1 MLKVHELGISIIN
14 KLMTAQFHVSED
26 HPKKPLFDFLK
37 NLKKFD
43 MKSIQWFVPKTFTL
57 ITPDN
62 YYSERK
68 YELNF
73 TGYHHDYHH
82 QLTP

>member
-1 MLKVHELGISIIN
+1 
-14 KLMTAQFHVSED
+14 MTEQFHVSED
-26 HPKKPLFDFLK
+26 PHKKPFDF
-37 NLKKFD
+37 LKKFD
-43 MKSIQWFVPKTFTL
+43 MKSIQWFVPKTFKL

-62 YYSERK
+62 YYTERK

-73 TGYHHDYHH
+73 TGYHHDYPH